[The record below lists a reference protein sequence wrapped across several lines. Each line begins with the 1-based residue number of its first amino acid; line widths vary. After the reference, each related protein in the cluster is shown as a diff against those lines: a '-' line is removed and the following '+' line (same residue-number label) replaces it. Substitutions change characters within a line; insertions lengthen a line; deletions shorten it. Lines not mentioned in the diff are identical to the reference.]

1 MPKTKRYKPGEE
13 KIAEAAAAFFADATD
28 DMMLDVLADQETR
41 ICMLELGIN
50 E

>member
-1 MPKTKRYKPGEE
+1 MNDKNNVYELKLLEMAK
-13 KIAEAAAAFFADATD
+13 AFFADQMD

-41 ICMLELGIN
+41 ICLLELGIN

>member
-1 MPKTKRYKPGEE
+1 MNRKNNIYELKLLEMAK
-13 KIAEAAAAFFADATD
+13 AFFAQQND

>member
-1 MPKTKRYKPGEE
+1 MPETKRYKPGEE
-13 KIAEAAAAFFADATD
+13 KIAEAMAAFFADQMD
-28 DMMLDVLADQETR
+28 DIVLDVLADQETR

>member
-1 MPKTKRYKPGEE
+1 MPKTKRYTFFDKLM
-13 KIAEAAAAFFADATD
+13 EAAAAFFADQTD

-50 E
+50 D

>member
-1 MPKTKRYKPGEE
+1 MPKTKRYEPGEE
-13 KIAEAAAAFFADATD
+13 KIAEAMAAFFADQMD

-41 ICMLELGIN
+41 ICLLELGIN